1 MDNNISVN
9 NNLTEENNMLSTAQ
23 NNENKN
29 KEMKTIPIPMDLV
42 NEIKKKNIQKY
53 IFKIDYQEKEKK
65 NQ

>member
-53 IFKIDYQEKEKK
+53 IFKIEYQEK
-65 NQ
+65 